1 MIGLTLHSGGCNTV
15 SFGGASRFMGEHEI
29 TTKREEALHW
39 LQGIPVAE
47 KEEEE
52 EMATSTQASED
63 KAEEDAE

>member
-1 MIGLTLHSGGCNTV
+1 
-15 SFGGASRFMGEHEI
+15 MGEHEI

-52 EMATSTQASED
+52 MATSTQASED